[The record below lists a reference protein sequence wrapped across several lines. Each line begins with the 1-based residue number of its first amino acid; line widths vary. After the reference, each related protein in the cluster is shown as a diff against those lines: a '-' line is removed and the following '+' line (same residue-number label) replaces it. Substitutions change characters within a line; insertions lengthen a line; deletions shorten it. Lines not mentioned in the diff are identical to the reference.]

1 MAFEPVTPD
10 PTVSQ
15 LMPAEA
21 TAKLA
26 EMQNTLHP
34 PAPIK
39 PEDAQGARQRL
50 GELSKNPSW
59 SKALFAGDTVVTK
72 EFHDL
77 VALSAS
83 GDVVADSLAGIV
95 EEPPIFETTVDGQ
108 LPRRV
113 VQQAVADF
121 RADGL
126 DDAAIGQA
134 INGGAVSLA
143 EHRAATALLN
153 ARKSDPAWVK
163 ALMSGDYTAKRE
175 WTLLSVILSCDIA
188 EPK

>member
-15 LMPAEA
+15 LTPQQAGER
-21 TAKLA
+21 LQQ
-26 EMQNTLHP
+26 MQDALHP

-39 PEDAQGARQRL
+39 PEDAQGARGRL
-50 GELSKNPSW
+50 EALSKDAGW
-59 SKALFAGDTVVTK
+59 SKRLFAGDPAATK

-83 GDVVADSLAGIV
+83 GDVVRDTLAGIV
-95 EEPPIFETTVDGQ
+95 EEPPIFETTIDGQ

-113 VQQAVADF
+113 AAQAVNDF
-121 RADGL
+121 RNDGL
-126 DDAAIGQA
+126 DDGTIAQA
-134 INGGAVSLA
+134 MHGGSVSLA

-153 ARKSDPAWVK
+153 ARKSDPAWVE
-163 ALMSGDYTAKRE
+163 ALMGGDYTAKRE